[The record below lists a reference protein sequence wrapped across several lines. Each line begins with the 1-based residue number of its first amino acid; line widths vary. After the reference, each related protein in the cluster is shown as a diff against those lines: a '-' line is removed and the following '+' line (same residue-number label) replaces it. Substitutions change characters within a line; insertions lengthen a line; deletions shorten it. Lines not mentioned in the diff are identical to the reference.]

1 MTTISEVTPEMAGA
15 APEEIEISVEDH
27 VDFTNAAKEEHD
39 RSTNNLNENFFEAD
53 AWFQQPVDD
62 GWLAKTGN
70 IFVEH
75 AIPGTPDEIQKTS
88 KLPPTIA
95 LAATFDTEPTSSF
108 SDDGS
113 STTSEDVNIQE
124 IMSDFS
130 CLSVL
135 EVSTIM
141 EEQEKD
147 RNLSKIQEIQQEQ
160 EQIDQG
166 LQLLH
171 DDSTFQHSE
180 MNEDTLELLGE
191 EDDHSENIDYDSALD
206 FGNNTGANIPET
218 NLVVKTEDREKI
230 EVPPSKEMTEN
241 EVELPDSKA
250 ISTTKSEQTASDA
263 NTEDSIDAPMDE
275 LQGRLYNNAK
285 PKPKQS
291 NTRGFFGYFKF

>member
-1 MTTISEVTPEMAGA
+1 M
-15 APEEIEISVEDH
+15 
-27 VDFTNAAKEEHD
+27 
-39 RSTNNLNENFFEAD
+39 
-53 AWFQQPVDD
+53 
-62 GWLAKTGN
+62 
-70 IFVEH
+70 EH

-160 EQIDQG
+160 E
-166 LQLLH
+166 
-171 DDSTFQHSE
+171 
-180 MNEDTLELLGE
+180 
-191 EDDHSENIDYDSALD
+191 
-206 FGNNTGANIPET
+206 
-218 NLVVKTEDREKI
+218 
-230 EVPPSKEMTEN
+230 
-241 EVELPDSKA
+241 
-250 ISTTKSEQTASDA
+250 TA
-263 NTEDSIDAPMDE
+263 
-275 LQGRLYNNAK
+275 
-285 PKPKQS
+285 
-291 NTRGFFGYFKF
+291 